1 MGITQSMKTKEV
13 YNKEKYKSNLSKI
26 DTMINDS
33 GANEMKTEKEK
44 AIRFAQYLKINYFY
58 NTDINNF
65 SVENQLKSR
74 SPYSISDYGTAVCEG
89 YTYTFNQAML
99 RMGIV
104 SHEVHDSNHMQVLA
118 NLDNKWTYLDVSG
131 YAKEDVKIELTYDT
145 VPIFTQK
152 TISNNEIVGSR
163 HIITPTEKINYLYK

>member
-1 MGITQSMKTKEV
+1 MGMTQHMDTKEV
-13 YNKEKYKSNLSKI
+13 YNKEKYKLNLSKI
-26 DTMINDS
+26 DAMINAS
-33 GANEMKTEKEK
+33 GANKMNTEREK
-44 AIRFAQYLKINYFY
+44 AIRFSKYLRINYFY
-58 NTDINNF
+58 NSDINNF

-89 YTYTFNQAML
+89 YVYTFNQAML

-104 SHEVHDSNHMQVLA
+104 SHEVHDVKHMQVLA

-131 YAKEDVKIELTYDT
+131 YKKEDIKIELNYDT
-145 VPIFTQK
+145 VPTLTQK
-152 TISNNEIVGSR
+152 TISNNEIVGSS